1 MLVLRRKKIRT
12 VGGRYRGVERRP
24 GQDFV
29 CLASEEGPIE
39 RLWHKN

>member
-1 MLVLRRKKIRT
+1 MLVLRIKKTRT
-12 VGGRYRGVERRP
+12 VGGRYIDVERRP

-29 CLASEEGPIE
+29 CLVSEEGPIE

>member
-1 MLVLRRKKIRT
+1 MLVLRIKKIRI
-12 VGGRYRGVERRP
+12 VGGRYIGVEGKP